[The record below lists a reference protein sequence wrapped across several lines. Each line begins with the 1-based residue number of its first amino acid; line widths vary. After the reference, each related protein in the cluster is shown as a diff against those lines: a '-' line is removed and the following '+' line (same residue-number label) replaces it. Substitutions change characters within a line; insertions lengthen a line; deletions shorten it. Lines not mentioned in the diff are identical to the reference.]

1 MWRIRRNPTQLN
13 VSAYADYHVYKQAD
27 SLIPGFRKAGE
38 LAQNAII
45 SQKLNANVPTFLPI
59 LVHSGFIFD
68 RPVERKYYWVIVM
81 SDLALV

>member
-1 MWRIRRNPTQLN
+1 VQLN
-13 VSAYADYHVYKQAD
+13 VSAYADYRVYIQAE
-27 SLIPGFRKAGE
+27 SLIPGYRKAGE

-45 SQKLNANVPTFLPI
+45 SQKLNANVLTFLSI

-81 SDLALV
+81 SYLALV